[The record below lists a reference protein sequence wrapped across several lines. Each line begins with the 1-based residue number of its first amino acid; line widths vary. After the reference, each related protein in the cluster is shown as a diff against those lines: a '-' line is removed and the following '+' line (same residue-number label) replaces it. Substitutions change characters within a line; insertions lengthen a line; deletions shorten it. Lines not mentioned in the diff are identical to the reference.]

1 MTRTRPPLT
10 RARII
15 EAGLA
20 IVDEEG
26 LDALSMRRL
35 GRQLGV
41 EAMSLYHHV
50 RDKDDVVNG
59 INLLV
64 LSRLDTDTEGLDWPE
79 ALMAFAERLYAA
91 YLPRPS
97 LARALTWTVPTNS
110 ELLFTMEHVL
120 ARMAESQLPPATQVS
135 AFRGVIASTVGFV
148 LVHTDPP
155 PASPSVAWRG
165 WDAVDLSP
173 LDTPHLVA
181 LAPSLEAT
189 PLADDFRF
197 TVRAVI
203 DALRAMSARP
213 PARAPTEPQL

>member
-15 EAGLA
+15 ESGLT
-20 IVDEEG
+20 IVDEDG

-64 LSRLDTDTEGLDWPE
+64 LSQLDTDTEGLDWPD
-79 ALMAFAERLYAA
+79 ALMAFADRLYAA

-97 LARALTWTVPTNS
+97 LARALTWTVPTSS
-110 ELLFTMEHVL
+110 ELLVTMERVL
-120 ARMAESQLPPATQVS
+120 ARLAESRLPPATQVS

-155 PASPSVAWRG
+155 PESPSVSWRG

-173 LDTPHLVA
+173 SEMPHLVT

-189 PLADDFRF
+189 PLVDDFRF
-197 TVRAVI
+197 TVRAVV
-203 DALRAMSARP
+203 DALTVLSARTC
-213 PARAPTEPQL
+213 A